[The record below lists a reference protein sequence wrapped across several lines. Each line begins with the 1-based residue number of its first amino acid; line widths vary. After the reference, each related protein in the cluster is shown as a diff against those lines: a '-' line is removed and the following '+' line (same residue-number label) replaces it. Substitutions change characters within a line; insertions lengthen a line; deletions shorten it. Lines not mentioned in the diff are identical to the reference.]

1 RSNNA
6 FEKLLKISRTLE
18 HKFGFPLDIE
28 WAKANNKFYIIQAR
42 PITKLSPPSKDSGR
56 TYSRVQGEQFFSGP
70 VSPLFY
76 SIFKDLYLKNYLQDT
91 IDSLHIDLKLDQ
103 EIRIS
108 HKNHLYVDTSFYE
121 YALSHLPIR
130 ANKTRLLEIFPE
142 DIRDELDAAEN
153 RPDIPAILRIMKF
166 ILLHPKYWI
175 MNLDKYFQNQV
186 VPVIIANLEG
196 ITSFEDM
203 TLHELNE
210 AYTKLFDISI
220 AHIRT
225 SKWGLGLYSIPLIET
240 MKRFLNSNGFGDESL
255 TQLLMGLETN
265 KTLDASLE
273 LNRLAAL
280 VRTDEFECEAKIFKL
295 ELRNYNDYRLELEKS
310 CNGQKL
316 VDHFE
321 FILRKFGHR
330 RLSRDI
336 LLPAWA
342 DEPMIPFSILRNL
355 ICDGSIKV

>member
-1 RSNNA
+1 M
-6 FEKLLKISRTLE
+6 
-18 HKFGFPLDIE
+18 
-28 WAKANNKFYIIQAR
+28 
-42 PITKLSPPSKDSGR
+42 
-56 TYSRVQGEQFFSGP
+56 QGEQFFSGP

-103 EIRIS
+103 EILIS

-121 YALSHLPIR
+121 DALSHLPIR

-210 AYTKLFDISI
+210 AHVKC
-220 AHIRT
+220 
-225 SKWGLGLYSIPLIET
+225 LGCATGGCGGKIG
-240 MKRFLNSNGFGDESL
+240 FLD
-255 TQLLMGLETN
+255 
-265 KTLDASLE
+265 
-273 LNRLAAL
+273 LA
-280 VRTDEFECEAKIFKL
+280 
-295 ELRNYNDYRLELEKS
+295 
-310 CNGQKL
+310 G
-316 VDHFE
+316 
-321 FILRKFGHR
+321 
-330 RLSRDI
+330 
-336 LLPAWA
+336 
-342 DEPMIPFSILRNL
+342 
-355 ICDGSIKV
+355 